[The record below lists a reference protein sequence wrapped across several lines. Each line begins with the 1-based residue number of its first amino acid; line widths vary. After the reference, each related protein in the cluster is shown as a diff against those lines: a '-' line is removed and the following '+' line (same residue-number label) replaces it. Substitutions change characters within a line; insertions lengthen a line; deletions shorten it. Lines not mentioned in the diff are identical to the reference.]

1 MCGARLVELALT
13 DAFSRQ
19 PQHPYPAA
27 WMRAVRFAD
36 PRVRTADGILTGEV
50 PSPAAPPSGCNFHPR
65 CRHAVARCKVEAPAL
80 REVAPGHFTR
90 CHLAGETT
98 F

>member
-1 MCGARLVELALT
+1 
-13 DAFSRQ
+13 
-19 PQHPYPAA
+19 
-27 WMRAVRFAD
+27 MRAVPVPD

-50 PSPAAPPSGCNFHPR
+50 PSPAAPPSGCYFHPR

-80 REVAPGHFTR
+80 REITPGHFSR
-90 CHLAGETT
+90 CHFAGEMV